1 MQPLIED
8 RAACHNV
15 AGSSPETIMSWFVTN
30 LIAAFL
36 LPPLSLLLMLAFG
49 LFLLYRRRKFAK
61 PLLLAAFVLLWLIS
75 TPYFAKGALHL
86 LEARTT
92 ALGSKSQ
99 AADAIVILGGGT
111 YFHAPEYAGADTVSE
126 ATLVRLRYGAKLQRE
141 TGKPVLVSGGRP
153 LGNSVSE
160 AQQMRASLEQ
170 DFRVPVRW
178 TEDSSD
184 NTFENARY
192 SFQTLQKAGIKKI
205 YLVTHAWH
213 MPRSADVFR
222 RAGFEVVE
230 APTAFTTRFQTDL
243 FAFLPNA
250 GALHDSKIFA
260 HEVIG
265 LLWYRV
271 RLAISNI

>member
-1 MQPLIED
+1 
-8 RAACHNV
+8 
-15 AGSSPETIMSWFVTN
+15 MSWFVTN
-30 LIAAFL
+30 FIAAFL
-36 LPPLSLLLMLAFG
+36 LPPFSLLLVLALG
-49 LFLLYRRRKFAK
+49 IFLLYRRRKYAK
-61 PLLLAAFVLLWLIS
+61 PLILAAFSLLWLAS
-75 TPYFAKGALHL
+75 TPYFAESGLHL
-86 LEARTT
+86 LEARTA
-92 ALGSKSQ
+92 ALEKPLQ
-99 AADAIVILGGGT
+99 NANAIVILGGGT
-111 YFHAPEYAGADTVSE
+111 YFHAPEYAGQDTIGE
-126 ATLVRLRYGAKLQRE
+126 AALVRLRYGAKLQRE
-141 TGKPVLVSGGRP
+141 TGKPILVTGGKP

-170 DFRVPVRW
+170 DFQVPVRW
-178 TEDSSD
+178 TEDQSD

-230 APTAFTTRFQTDL
+230 APTAFTTRYRTDL

-250 GALHDSKIFA
+250 GSLHDSQIFA